1 MAENQIQETEVVKLD
16 NRKPKP
22 LTNDASADPVVRSG
36 SQPEANAAG
45 IKNEGHMDANSKSA
59 FLEEEA
65 GENQQQSEVFIH
77 EAHPL
82 SEEDFTAKESSF
94 GFLPD
99 CETAVEAREECD
111 SGQTRTEMM
120 HHTDVTDHKGDEES
134 TECSARYSENLY
146 SSNTEWMTVEFIA
159 PLSKKWKFKK
169 DLFKIVV
176 VIYEKPGLYQ
186 EFATM
191 KTEINK
197 DIERIIAKRKLSLS
211 NLQQGQPFY
220 YRYGILDTFSENR
233 PIQLEDFPGTTS
245 KNKKSPI
252 NRVLHIPEWAIK
264 PSGVW
269 TQFDDLCHLQNKK
282 QWDIQN
288 FSLAWSSDS
297 QDIIGYVVKEF
308 HQKSRKD
315 FTDLER
321 KIECYIHCSK
331 ALTKSDVVEKKT
343 TEVCCKEEINI
354 IYKFAKEIL
363 QWPRTPDCA
372 ASIVQDLLFSLYI
385 LFHYEAPMTED
396 LWKKLKKVFP
406 HTSSLE
412 DKLAN
417 LTEDR
422 ECVYIHALMNIC
434 EQKSRK
440 SERSGWMW
448 LIPLL
453 YAVAYQRPTSELAQD
468 LLHKEI
474 KHLPFHVLT
483 KESNQEKLLKMI
495 ETHRTFIGKCAP
507 LAEKIIEIVTLKSLN
522 QMLGLQ
528 IQLPFLPLLTKVQ
541 SQIFREGK
549 TKEEASHAV
558 LEQLARVT
566 ESWIRD
572 KRWKKLICP
581 SYKEWIKKIERG
593 HVFGHYVAFLQT
605 EEYQGTE
612 LEFSF
617 SEHVI
622 QNIKEIPKAKDT
634 TLEKIIQYFSSM
646 KDPVL
651 EKIISPIIERMWTEE
666 LSLIKEPTCFEEETG
681 NVLTRLLDSSL
692 GQDIISTIQKS
703 KDKIRINEK
712 AEELLSKV
720 LKLISFVGDSLF
732 SGDIPFS
739 VLQDI
744 LKHKQEFIAML
755 CVSDKLLQ
763 RPERFTPHLITDV
776 LNVREL
782 EYRQVETQKNQ
793 KHVFIN
799 MCTCISDDIKVGLED
814 MQQSIDEKQSIKNQI
829 VIKQFSTEGEKKS
842 KDSEPPALAK
852 YDDMVTKVYTLQESK
867 YFLKMWKLKA
877 EQAKDKLPGEAIFS
891 LDEVR
896 EHIYIPAIEDFQK
909 TYWSLRD
916 SFISF
921 GNIERQFDMLMN
933 KKELLKEF
941 EIMESSIGEPGSEPS
956 WVKAAMD
963 KIDIY
968 ETLSTV
974 VQPARM
980 INELRRQLGLD
991 GDFQILDDLTRYGEE
1006 YFKNKRLDYITNDVK
1021 EVKETLSNL
1030 STNVLNFLKEL
1041 LRCTE
1046 KAFVSWVKDV
1056 IKDKTELPTFVDLA
1070 SISAGE
1076 NDMDIDK
1083 VRFFRDAISVSGPII
1098 FDLQSTSGFK
1108 DFHEALHP
1116 IRDAIVNDDKLPE
1129 KLRDSCDNKEW
1140 LQMVHDCHGSVER
1153 SSVSQAR
1160 AINSKGIFIIS
1171 APQKLKAQD
1180 AIMTPHIDGYIHT
1193 EEMIKNGHLDHQAG
1207 TKFHLSYEMPS
1218 LDDCISLKLPEDD
1231 AKSASQQAGTGKK
1244 VYSLAQLTELQNKL
1258 MLIATKVEHGQ
1269 EEVKRFLEILEKVR
1283 MVGKLYLELLD
1294 IGNILFIDWKA
1305 ELKCSHEH
1313 NINIYVEFGIS
1324 GVLVQ
1329 SNRPFLEE
1337 LSGICKAMER
1347 CLIEWKKY
1355 LEIQRNNYYHLNMF
1369 TARQLFYLCSKLAT
1383 PNETE
1388 VDLQVL
1394 NLLSV
1399 FKHDITIED
1408 IRDALNKALNT
1419 PSESINVVGEDDKSM
1434 TWFNYTVKFP
1444 QLIQGL
1450 VECGYDESVIKA
1462 GLQSYS
1468 PNAAITEQ
1476 MLMDYAFDHGDN
1488 EEEIEEF
1495 SKLYDEQRED
1505 FLQESRKFK
1514 NRSTETEHCAFSSLT
1529 KDELAVSFE
1538 GLLSI
1543 EDKVNLLWDAYCSR
1557 LTGLVSDRYISLDL
1571 FGEMLKHLA
1580 TVETSRIERNLPAG
1594 VEAGRPCLVMC
1605 KEEEMLRYMLSVY
1618 QCTENAP
1625 LPTYEEVLVCTSE
1638 TEEEDIEL
1646 IVRRALSLGSKHK
1659 KIYCLLG
1666 ADKLVYKVSKQ
1677 LEFQFFHLAQSSCV
1691 PDYRFLIFCDAKAHS
1706 SYIVTAFDNYK
1717 VPLSCNSEAE
1727 IQQYLRTHLTV
1738 SSAPAIRAF
1747 EKPYQQNVKFVFSEE
1762 AGMGKSLFAANTI
1775 RKAKDLL
1782 ENAGLAHKTIRM
1794 TESKIDFGF
1803 LVKELC
1809 SLEEKPTEAV
1819 PRIFHIDISPVV
1831 SKGLYRLLI
1840 ELCILRHTQSPDGLV
1855 WKCKAS
1861 HLYLIEYLVRGKGI
1875 SSTRKQEMTNKME
1888 KEFLALLPTVKCV
1901 SPVEVLEILEKSS
1914 SGTCPEMEQQL
1925 LDKDTFKGKAF
1936 QRSYQYLCRYQ
1947 NNKNLDSFRYS
1958 PESVEG
1964 TEETC
1969 LRLLLQFCGQ
1979 KNPSWTEL
1987 SNFTQL
1993 LSLQLMKC
2001 ETSVFCSK
2009 AAGREFWGFKSF
2021 VIKFMI
2027 TMSKD
2032 FAMPSLVMSDESSP
2046 RGEDKKE
2053 EDSMLRGYQL
2063 RRKWEQESHP
2073 YIVFHADNHSME
2085 FLGFH
2090 INENYDAVDAYSG
2103 TILQN
2108 NVISPE
2114 LYLILHA
2121 QSVPFNKKF
2130 EDLPRKEQLETL
2142 CSVFGVTGNQDPDE
2156 SYKLTLDNTMK
2167 MLAIHLRFQCGI
2179 PVIIM
2184 GETGCGKTKLVEF
2197 MCSLQRAGRDIQNMM
2212 LVRVHGGTS
2221 SHIIHQ
2227 KVREAIELAR
2237 RNEEEYDVDTVL
2249 FFDEA
2254 NTTEAVFA
2262 IKEVLC
2268 DHSING
2274 EQIPTTRLRVVA
2286 ACNPYKRHTKETIE
2300 KLEKAGLGYRVRSED
2315 TLEKLGY
2322 VPLRQLVYRVQ
2333 PLPPSMLPLVWDFG
2347 ELNEQTQ
2354 RLYIQEIVR
2363 SIVKDKL
2370 PEEEKKHIFTSVILA
2385 SQNFLR
2391 TNKHEC
2397 RITSLRDVERCMKV
2411 LLWFYNLKDLLFP
2424 LIDQKKSEAQ
2434 RSELCNSVTDLDEH
2448 KEGQM
2453 LPLNAAQR
2461 SLVLSM
2467 GVCYY
2472 MSLERCRQDYLEVIA
2487 ECFSVPAHVLHQEIV
2502 LCQEV
2507 FLDNLSIPKLE
2518 KHCLEMNTILNSRE
2532 VEVKTKLQQ
2541 WAKSF
2546 ATVKNADCYSA
2557 SWAASDPKEQDV
2569 FIGFN
2574 EDVSATVILQC
2585 SQSSLQGNFVFNEEQ
2600 VLGACKSKL
2609 IECATP
2615 DSILRLKYSSLEDA
2629 KQIQDLYFGQQK
2641 HSGLIDILRKS
2652 MKDQSNVDE
2661 TKGLCL
2667 QVSTHARLLNQRELD
2682 MVTKKLNLQ
2691 NRICCVFLSQFETE
2705 HAFRQEISKF
2715 FRRSPEEKLLL
2726 VQFSFDE
2733 PQSSKRLLACAKYC
2747 TVDERRKS
2755 QSPGSSHVVIISKVP
2770 RIQGGSGYL
2779 AFSGDK
2785 WTSLHLDEL
2794 LPPEHFS
2801 ASLGQLS
2808 KITVAEVF
2816 TKSTRQGLHT
2826 DGSTKPGCTESV
2838 SHSLEE
2844 SVQLLDVEFLI
2855 KQCVQKAVI
2864 QLEDKRDNQKRATIR
2879 IQLLYDALFPAQK
2892 KTAFAN
2898 DFMGVLK
2905 KRICHLLQE
2914 REERSLKPKEWTF
2927 HQAMSGKF
2935 ILEGTSFR
2943 HTLWIYVE
2951 DIMVNVFAQILAVID
2966 ANNNLN
2972 CISQETPRSSL
2983 WLQMFQDESFLKIK
2997 YTSKEPDAKI
3007 AVLSMTEDPNT
3018 SVACQF
3024 PFSWVLKAALDE
3036 IWETVHQAK
3045 GFPRDPTPDS
3055 IEMFQSSTQNVPM
3068 PDGDDMDMIQFY
3080 ASDFVRMALPGQ
3092 DVEVYKVLSS
3102 VLITGAKK
3110 LHSSVARNDLQFS
3123 LLWLHV
3129 EYFYLRDTYQL
3140 FIDLVKNEESVTGEL
3155 QKMYSEDSTKMFL
3168 SLDALNTI
3176 LRQLQPTEET
3186 FGSFD
3191 SCLAWLK
3198 RIKSIKHA
3206 LNRITSDDYQIRL
3219 DRKKGELLSSILHR
3233 WDCTN
3238 ITYLLIDH
3246 LLHDETKMDEKLLK
3260 TIVKQSVFLWKNLYK
3275 TEDLKPEKIFE
3286 VVTKVLKICSSN
3298 AVNVYFVKGVDKCR
3312 SCQKEITDPAELPCE
3327 HIFCTQCI
3335 LSWTDKQ
3342 CRICKKNIPED
3353 YTPTASQ
3360 VTREAVENCNK
3371 FRRKC
3376 NSFFLECVSSYCFG
3390 GRNPP
3395 PAKVIE
3401 QLIKFVACKPSNSE
3415 HTESRCVYKPTSDL
3429 SPFEECMD
3437 PSPTVKSSLLKM
3449 LLQCR
3454 FDDVKTHLQEYISLM
3469 EGVITSNQ
3477 SIRDDFYFMVVCCFE
3492 DFMYSSF
3499 QEDASQEAEQCI
3511 TSADLTTPSCTE
3523 ATEVDTLQL
3532 IARLRLAISHVATVL
3547 GTELLNAAVP
3557 TTEVNHEVTEKQ
3569 RALVNSMKILVEN
3582 AQTPWPQIFLMRA
3595 LLNIHG
3601 LKIMKKVLEKEQWI
3615 LPRGCETSKCM
3626 DVRSNEVLMISAL
3639 DRAKHHLNNA
3649 KSEAAKHLTS
3659 VMKQMESIL
3668 EAPLLSED
3676 PTERLEKIMNAIR
3689 SHGNSTYLEV
3699 VFHTAVILSLSQ
3711 RPITQVF
3718 RSICFEPSTVKD
3730 TYLPTMPDDHYSD
3743 TKNWKMDEISK
3754 IWSCKCGQ
3762 IWCID
3767 RCGLP
3772 MEKKTCSCGH
3782 PVGGLN
3788 HKAVEGFAEVNRSK
3802 DIIERG
3808 YILGS
3813 PGSRSREGER
3823 DLPPA
3828 SVCLARV
3835 LLHSSMLLGTF
3846 TECQSVLNLMKEKPQ
3861 VAEEFFQEHL
3871 EKDITFLAESLG
3883 RNIDDATIIVH
3894 LFLRYLLDSTE
3905 DEEITVKSMHE
3916 KEDRKKWES
3925 CFKTLTHS
3933 IFQGLKDKLA
3943 SAKQE
3948 IAEEAHSSSILKIAE
3963 GQTLPFSDLSSTG
3976 LINKSCIWQFEQKM
3990 TVQHLTHLIQQEN
4003 GTNQFPVLLEILS
4016 KHQNIQYIQH
4026 LPDVLSLQHT
4036 LIHFYQNCNHEE
4048 EQFSV
4053 REFLEKPHISGDQ
4066 RLSFEGAVRIIQ
4078 KVWSNIK
4085 LNPESKGMH
4094 IPEQLQN
4101 KEIGTDTAI
4110 LDLLPHNPSISFIV
4124 TKFLIELQNSLI
4136 DTAAQIMKE
4145 KQRSISAEEVRASS
4159 VIAVTPG
4166 DVVTMALSNFQYVLE
4181 ENGIK
4186 TTHFNFQT
4194 LQRQAINRFISG
4206 KPIIKVQTA
4215 PSMPPRNLKT
4225 LKSTKAKVKQQL
4237 QQEQLSVSQMK
4248 SIMETARSVSD
4259 ISRALSTLK
4268 VAAEFLAVTGGDPK
4282 RSLTDYVRNELRMAA
4297 DAKHFK
4303 DLPVVPQTQLKH
4315 ILSLW
4320 QVLSVRRSV
4329 LLVQMNQNPFFL
4341 VDKRYQEELEV
4352 TEREDLKKALST
4364 INIDFFI
4371 TDLHE
4376 MIVVTLADYKPEWEI
4391 VEIFRT
4397 YLEEEEKEDMYIE
4410 NLIGSLSPHLQMKK
4424 VISVW
4429 KTAVQTSKLYSSSY
4443 KQE

>member
-1 MAENQIQETEVVKLD
+1 
-16 NRKPKP
+16 
-22 LTNDASADPVVRSG
+22 
-36 SQPEANAAG
+36 
-45 IKNEGHMDANSKSA
+45 
-59 FLEEEA
+59 
-65 GENQQQSEVFIH
+65 
-77 EAHPL
+77 
-82 SEEDFTAKESSF
+82 
-94 GFLPD
+94 
-99 CETAVEAREECD
+99 
-111 SGQTRTEMM
+111 
-120 HHTDVTDHKGDEES
+120 
-134 TECSARYSENLY
+134 
-146 SSNTEWMTVEFIA
+146 
-159 PLSKKWKFKK
+159 
-169 DLFKIVV
+169 
-176 VIYEKPGLYQ
+176 
-186 EFATM
+186 
-191 KTEINK
+191 
-197 DIERIIAKRKLSLS
+197 
-211 NLQQGQPFY
+211 
-220 YRYGILDTFSENR
+220 
-233 PIQLEDFPGTTS
+233 
-245 KNKKSPI
+245 
-252 NRVLHIPEWAIK
+252 
-264 PSGVW
+264 
-269 TQFDDLCHLQNKK
+269 
-282 QWDIQN
+282 
-288 FSLAWSSDS
+288 
-297 QDIIGYVVKEF
+297 
-308 HQKSRKD
+308 
-315 FTDLER
+315 
-321 KIECYIHCSK
+321 
-331 ALTKSDVVEKKT
+331 
-343 TEVCCKEEINI
+343 
-354 IYKFAKEIL
+354 
-363 QWPRTPDCA
+363 
-372 ASIVQDLLFSLYI
+372 
-385 LFHYEAPMTED
+385 
-396 LWKKLKKVFP
+396 
-406 HTSSLE
+406 
-412 DKLAN
+412 
-417 LTEDR
+417 
-422 ECVYIHALMNIC
+422 
-434 EQKSRK
+434 
-440 SERSGWMW
+440 
-448 LIPLL
+448 
-453 YAVAYQRPTSELAQD
+453 
-468 LLHKEI
+468 
-474 KHLPFHVLT
+474 
-483 KESNQEKLLKMI
+483 
-495 ETHRTFIGKCAP
+495 
-507 LAEKIIEIVTLKSLN
+507 
-522 QMLGLQ
+522 
-528 IQLPFLPLLTKVQ
+528 
-541 SQIFREGK
+541 
-549 TKEEASHAV
+549 
-558 LEQLARVT
+558 
-566 ESWIRD
+566 
-572 KRWKKLICP
+572 
-581 SYKEWIKKIERG
+581 
-593 HVFGHYVAFLQT
+593 
-605 EEYQGTE
+605 
-612 LEFSF
+612 
-617 SEHVI
+617 
-622 QNIKEIPKAKDT
+622 
-634 TLEKIIQYFSSM
+634 
-646 KDPVL
+646 
-651 EKIISPIIERMWTEE
+651 
-666 LSLIKEPTCFEEETG
+666 
-681 NVLTRLLDSSL
+681 
-692 GQDIISTIQKS
+692 
-703 KDKIRINEK
+703 
-712 AEELLSKV
+712 
-720 LKLISFVGDSLF
+720 
-732 SGDIPFS
+732 
-739 VLQDI
+739 
-744 LKHKQEFIAML
+744 
-755 CVSDKLLQ
+755 
-763 RPERFTPHLITDV
+763 
-776 LNVREL
+776 
-782 EYRQVETQKNQ
+782 
-793 KHVFIN
+793 
-799 MCTCISDDIKVGLED
+799 
-814 MQQSIDEKQSIKNQI
+814 
-829 VIKQFSTEGEKKS
+829 
-842 KDSEPPALAK
+842 
-852 YDDMVTKVYTLQESK
+852 
-867 YFLKMWKLKA
+867 
-877 EQAKDKLPGEAIFS
+877 
-891 LDEVR
+891 
-896 EHIYIPAIEDFQK
+896 
-909 TYWSLRD
+909 
-916 SFISF
+916 
-921 GNIERQFDMLMN
+921 
-933 KKELLKEF
+933 
-941 EIMESSIGEPGSEPS
+941 
-956 WVKAAMD
+956 
-963 KIDIY
+963 
-968 ETLSTV
+968 
-974 VQPARM
+974 
-980 INELRRQLGLD
+980 
-991 GDFQILDDLTRYGEE
+991 
-1006 YFKNKRLDYITNDVK
+1006 
-1021 EVKETLSNL
+1021 
-1030 STNVLNFLKEL
+1030 
-1041 LRCTE
+1041 
-1046 KAFVSWVKDV
+1046 
-1056 IKDKTELPTFVDLA
+1056 
-1070 SISAGE
+1070 
-1076 NDMDIDK
+1076 
-1083 VRFFRDAISVSGPII
+1083 
-1098 FDLQSTSGFK
+1098 
-1108 DFHEALHP
+1108 
-1116 IRDAIVNDDKLPE
+1116 
-1129 KLRDSCDNKEW
+1129 
-1140 LQMVHDCHGSVER
+1140 
-1153 SSVSQAR
+1153 
-1160 AINSKGIFIIS
+1160 
-1171 APQKLKAQD
+1171 
-1180 AIMTPHIDGYIHT
+1180 
-1193 EEMIKNGHLDHQAG
+1193 
-1207 TKFHLSYEMPS
+1207 
-1218 LDDCISLKLPEDD
+1218 
-1231 AKSASQQAGTGKK
+1231 
-1244 VYSLAQLTELQNKL
+1244 
-1258 MLIATKVEHGQ
+1258 
-1269 EEVKRFLEILEKVR
+1269 
-1283 MVGKLYLELLD
+1283 
-1294 IGNILFIDWKA
+1294 
-1305 ELKCSHEH
+1305 
-1313 NINIYVEFGIS
+1313 
-1324 GVLVQ
+1324 
-1329 SNRPFLEE
+1329 
-1337 LSGICKAMER
+1337 
-1347 CLIEWKKY
+1347 
-1355 LEIQRNNYYHLNMF
+1355 
-1369 TARQLFYLCSKLAT
+1369 
-1383 PNETE
+1383 
-1388 VDLQVL
+1388 
-1394 NLLSV
+1394 
-1399 FKHDITIED
+1399 
-1408 IRDALNKALNT
+1408 
-1419 PSESINVVGEDDKSM
+1419 
-1434 TWFNYTVKFP
+1434 
-1444 QLIQGL
+1444 
-1450 VECGYDESVIKA
+1450 
-1462 GLQSYS
+1462 
-1468 PNAAITEQ
+1468 
-1476 MLMDYAFDHGDN
+1476 
-1488 EEEIEEF
+1488 
-1495 SKLYDEQRED
+1495 
-1505 FLQESRKFK
+1505 
-1514 NRSTETEHCAFSSLT
+1514 
-1529 KDELAVSFE
+1529 
-1538 GLLSI
+1538 
-1543 EDKVNLLWDAYCSR
+1543 
-1557 LTGLVSDRYISLDL
+1557 
-1571 FGEMLKHLA
+1571 
-1580 TVETSRIERNLPAG
+1580 
-1594 VEAGRPCLVMC
+1594 
-1605 KEEEMLRYMLSVY
+1605 
-1618 QCTENAP
+1618 
-1625 LPTYEEVLVCTSE
+1625 
-1638 TEEEDIEL
+1638 
-1646 IVRRALSLGSKHK
+1646 
-1659 KIYCLLG
+1659 
-1666 ADKLVYKVSKQ
+1666 
-1677 LEFQFFHLAQSSCV
+1677 
-1691 PDYRFLIFCDAKAHS
+1691 
-1706 SYIVTAFDNYK
+1706 
-1717 VPLSCNSEAE
+1717 
-1727 IQQYLRTHLTV
+1727 
-1738 SSAPAIRAF
+1738 
-1747 EKPYQQNVKFVFSEE
+1747 
-1762 AGMGKSLFAANTI
+1762 
-1775 RKAKDLL
+1775 
-1782 ENAGLAHKTIRM
+1782 
-1794 TESKIDFGF
+1794 
-1803 LVKELC
+1803 
-1809 SLEEKPTEAV
+1809 
-1819 PRIFHIDISPVV
+1819 
-1831 SKGLYRLLI
+1831 
-1840 ELCILRHTQSPDGLV
+1840 
-1855 WKCKAS
+1855 
-1861 HLYLIEYLVRGKGI
+1861 
-1875 SSTRKQEMTNKME
+1875 
-1888 KEFLALLPTVKCV
+1888 
-1901 SPVEVLEILEKSS
+1901 
-1914 SGTCPEMEQQL
+1914 
-1925 LDKDTFKGKAF
+1925 
-1936 QRSYQYLCRYQ
+1936 
-1947 NNKNLDSFRYS
+1947 
-1958 PESVEG
+1958 
-1964 TEETC
+1964 
-1969 LRLLLQFCGQ
+1969 
-1979 KNPSWTEL
+1979 
-1987 SNFTQL
+1987 
-1993 LSLQLMKC
+1993 
-2001 ETSVFCSK
+2001 
-2009 AAGREFWGFKSF
+2009 
-2021 VIKFMI
+2021 
-2027 TMSKD
+2027 
-2032 FAMPSLVMSDESSP
+2032 
-2046 RGEDKKE
+2046 
-2053 EDSMLRGYQL
+2053 
-2063 RRKWEQESHP
+2063 
-2073 YIVFHADNHSME
+2073 
-2085 FLGFH
+2085 
-2090 INENYDAVDAYSG
+2090 
-2103 TILQN
+2103 
-2108 NVISPE
+2108 
-2114 LYLILHA
+2114 
-2121 QSVPFNKKF
+2121 
-2130 EDLPRKEQLETL
+2130 
-2142 CSVFGVTGNQDPDE
+2142 
-2156 SYKLTLDNTMK
+2156 
-2167 MLAIHLRFQCGI
+2167 
-2179 PVIIM
+2179 
-2184 GETGCGKTKLVEF
+2184 
-2197 MCSLQRAGRDIQNMM
+2197 
-2212 LVRVHGGTS
+2212 
-2221 SHIIHQ
+2221 
-2227 KVREAIELAR
+2227 
-2237 RNEEEYDVDTVL
+2237 
-2249 FFDEA
+2249 
-2254 NTTEAVFA
+2254 
-2262 IKEVLC
+2262 
-2268 DHSING
+2268 
-2274 EQIPTTRLRVVA
+2274 
-2286 ACNPYKRHTKETIE
+2286 
-2300 KLEKAGLGYRVRSED
+2300 
-2315 TLEKLGY
+2315 
-2322 VPLRQLVYRVQ
+2322 
-2333 PLPPSMLPLVWDFG
+2333 
-2347 ELNEQTQ
+2347 
-2354 RLYIQEIVR
+2354 
-2363 SIVKDKL
+2363 
-2370 PEEEKKHIFTSVILA
+2370 
-2385 SQNFLR
+2385 
-2391 TNKHEC
+2391 
-2397 RITSLRDVERCMKV
+2397 
-2411 LLWFYNLKDLLFP
+2411 
-2424 LIDQKKSEAQ
+2424 
-2434 RSELCNSVTDLDEH
+2434 
-2448 KEGQM
+2448 
-2453 LPLNAAQR
+2453 
-2461 SLVLSM
+2461 
-2467 GVCYY
+2467 
-2472 MSLERCRQDYLEVIA
+2472 
-2487 ECFSVPAHVLHQEIV
+2487 
-2502 LCQEV
+2502 
-2507 FLDNLSIPKLE
+2507 
-2518 KHCLEMNTILNSRE
+2518 MNTILNSRQG
-2532 VEVKTKLQQ
+2532 EVKTKLQQ

-2546 ATVKNADCYSA
+2546 ATLKNADCCSA

-2569 FIGFN
+2569 FIGFS

-2629 KQIQDLYFGQQK
+2629 KQIQDLYFGQKK
-2641 HSGLIDILRKS
+2641 HSGLIDILRKL

-2661 TKGLCL
+2661 TNGLCL

-2691 NRICCVFLSQFETE
+2691 NRIWCVFLSQFETE

-2715 FRRSPEEKLLL
+2715 FRRSPDEKLLL

-2747 TVDERRKS
+2747 IVDERRKS
-2755 QSPGSSHVVIISKVP
+2755 QSPSSSHVVIISKVP

-2826 DGSTKPGCTESV
+2826 DGSTKPGGTESV

-2879 IQLLYDALFPAQK
+2879 IQILYDALFPAQK

-3018 SVACQF
+3018 YVACQF
-3024 PFSWVLKAALDE
+3024 PFSWVLKAVLDE

-3092 DVEVYKVLSS
+3092 DVEVYKVLSN

-3110 LHSSVARNDLQFS
+3110 LHSSVARNDLKFS

-3140 FIDLVKNEESVTGEL
+3140 FIDLVKNEESITGEL

-3206 LNRITSDDYQIRL
+3206 LNRVTSDDYQIRL
-3219 DRKKGELLSSILHR
+3219 DRKKGELLSSILHQ

-3275 TEDLKPEKIFE
+3275 TDDLKPEKIFE

-3415 HTESRCVYKPTSDL
+3415 HTESTCVYKPTSDL

-3499 QEDASQEAEQCI
+3499 QEDASQEAEQSI

-3557 TTEVNHEVTEKQ
+3557 TTGVNHEVTEKQ
-3569 RALVNSMKILVEN
+3569 HALVNSMKILVEN

-3639 DRAKHHLNNA
+3639 GRAKHHLNNA

-3676 PTERLEKIMNAIR
+3676 PMERLEKIMNAIR

-3699 VFHTAVILSLSQ
+3699 VFHTTVILSLSQ

-3730 TYLPTMPDDHYSD
+3730 TYLPTMPDDRFSD
-3743 TKNWKMDEISK
+3743 MKNWKMDNIK
-3754 IWSCKCGQ
+3754 RIWSCKCGQ
-3762 IWCID
+3762 LWCID
-3767 RCGLP
+3767 MCGLP
-3772 MEKKTCSCGH
+3772 MEEKTCSCGH

-3788 HKAVEGFAEVNRSK
+3788 HKPVEGFVEVNRSK

-3808 YILGS
+3808 YILES
-3813 PGSRSREGER
+3813 PGSRSIEGER

-3846 TECQSVLNLMKEKPQ
+3846 TERQSVLNLMKEKPE

-3905 DEEITVKSMHE
+3905 DEEMTVKSMHE
-3916 KEDRKKWES
+3916 KEDRKNWES

-3948 IAEEAHSSSILKIAE
+3948 IAEGAHSSSILKIAE

-3976 LINKSCIWQFEQKM
+3976 LINKPCIWQFEQKM

-4016 KHQNIQYIQH
+4016 KHQNIQYMQH

-4066 RLSFEGAVRIIQ
+4066 RLSFEGAVHIIQ

-4085 LNPESKGMH
+4085 LNPESSAVD
-4094 IPEQLQN
+4094 EAQN

-4110 LDLLPHNPSISFIV
+4110 LDLLPHDPSISSIV
-4124 TKFLIELQNSLI
+4124 TKFLIELQNSFI

-4225 LKSTKAKVKQQL
+4225 LKSTKAKVKQQRH
-4237 QQEQLSVSQMK
+4237 QEQLSVSQMK

-4364 INIDFFI
+4364 ISIDFFI

-4376 MIVVTLADYKPEWEI
+4376 MIVVTLADYEPEWEI
-4391 VEIFRT
+4391 VEIFRA
-4397 YLEEEEKEDMYIE
+4397 YLEQEEKEDMYIE

-4429 KTAVQTSKLYSSSY
+4429 KTAVQTSKLYGSSY